1 MLMQIL
7 CNMWYSEE
15 NWSSMLTK
23 IVLHGED
30 QFRKWLR
37 GDYSLIVQHL
47 YSNTWG
53 RNSHKVHHP

>member
-1 MLMQIL
+1 
-7 CNMWYSEE
+7 
-15 NWSSMLTK
+15 MLTK